1 MWTLFVAVYD
11 FFNFIGRTSGSPK
24 MTPTR
29 CRARSLRLRRRP
41 RSSIVLRPRQDM
53 LCRIKADSIRTNLE
67 ASELMAR
74 GQDGATNLQLPIRLL
89 TLTRRGWWRG
99 QPLGQRGM
107 RSTLLQRRA
116 FSLQES
122 LLSATNVENWDT
134 CSASVLRNEICTL
147 DSI

>member
-24 MTPTR
+24 TTPTR
-29 CRARSLRLRRRP
+29 CRARSLRQRRRP

-67 ASELMAR
+67 ASELMER
-74 GQDGATNLQLPIRLL
+74 DQDGATNLQLPIHLL
-89 TLTRRGWWRG
+89 IRGWGRG